1 MPSSWMNSRD
11 FFLTRSL
18 TFLGVTWARV
28 LRLGGDYQLLGAHS
42 EYLGAWLLQT
52 SSPAG
57 DGSTRPGGG
66 ADQAWSGRSC
76 WTASLSCLG
85 TLSLSL
91 SPSPSLSLSLSFS
104 SAKRSAIGHIK
115 MKMRLQY
122 IASINK
128 NKSRLAELL
137 AGFRGKI
144 PKRLRHRRCFS
155 QSNIILLFFLNQI

>member
-1 MPSSWMNSRD
+1 MNSRE
-11 FFLTRSL
+11 FFLTKCFICAFTRSL

-28 LRLGGDYQLLGAHS
+28 LRLGADYQLLGAHS

-85 TLSLSL
+85 TLPLSLSL
-91 SPSPSLSLSLSFS
+91 SPSLSLSLSFS

-115 MKMRLQY
+115 MKMLLQY
-122 IASINK
+122 IASIKTNLGWRSCWLVFEAR
-128 NKSRLAELL
+128 SRRGCGT
-137 AGFRGKI
+137 AGV
-144 PKRLRHRRCFS
+144 
-155 QSNIILLFFLNQI
+155 FLNQI

>member
-1 MPSSWMNSRD
+1 MIFWFCDIRTYSINRWSYYNYMWDSNAQFLNRFERI
-11 FFLTRSL
+11 FFLTKCFICAFTRSL

-42 EYLGAWLLQT
+42 EYLGAWLLRT

-85 TLSLSL
+85 TLPLSL
-91 SPSPSLSLSLSFS
+91 SPSSSLSLSLSFS

-122 IASINK
+122 IASIK
-128 NKSRLAELL
+128 P
-137 AGFRGKI
+137 I
-144 PKRLRHRRCFS
+144 
-155 QSNIILLFFLNQI
+155 